1 MDEEEKQA
9 SGVPLMRKNSSFSSQ
24 MILEINQVGKDVTTS
39 ALRKVYNAIFN
50 SVKEISQ
57 HLRYST
63 GKPP

>member
-24 MILEINQVGKDVTTS
+24 MILEINQVGKDLTTS

-50 SVKEISQ
+50 SVKEIS
-57 HLRYST
+57 
-63 GKPP
+63 